1 MHTRALFQ
9 TVNFACRVKT
19 TIALSSAT
27 SGVRSTDERSP
38 CPFCNHMLPVM
49 ELDCPSCKNTIPYCI
64 ITGRHMTSN
73 DWCMCPNSDLPA
85 LYSFYLKYVDKFD
98 TDPVSLGTKRE
109 QTLIATNSKLTDA
122 SFARA
127 CRYAPPRARW
137 ADGTQARQRCR
148 PRAH

>member
-1 MHTRALFQ
+1 MIGSHTI
-9 TVNFACRVKT
+9 KT
-19 TIALSSAT
+19 WSRQQKTIALSSAT

-85 LYSFYLKYVDKFD
+85 LYSFYLKYVDKFE
-98 TDPVSLGTKRE
+98 TDPMTNKPVS
-109 QTLIATNSKLTDA
+109 A
-122 SFARA
+122 
-127 CRYAPPRARW
+127 
-137 ADGTQARQRCR
+137 ADLVHIRDPTRLLKKTSS
-148 PRAH
+148 